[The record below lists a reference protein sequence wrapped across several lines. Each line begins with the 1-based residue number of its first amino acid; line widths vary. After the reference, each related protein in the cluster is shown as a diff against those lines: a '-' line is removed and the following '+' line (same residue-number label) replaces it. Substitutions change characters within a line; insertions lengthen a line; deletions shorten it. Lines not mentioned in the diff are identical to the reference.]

1 MTTAYTYTGSSPET
15 AAWGGR
21 GPLRSQG
28 KAVASGRPARSAPC
42 QCAGWP
48 RHKNKLRGITDRL
61 LLHPGSSRGF
71 LSPPAC
77 SSAFLSAAL
86 GPGSGA
92 GWLSIRPGSQQG
104 SPIQRGFSFSPA
116 AIFRGLGS
124 TDGASLNGSR
134 VAKPRWSPQLGQPA
148 RLPHTVQARPSW
160 GAAV

>member
-15 AAWGGR
+15 AAWGGG
-21 GPLRSQG
+21 GPCGPRARLWPR
-28 KAVASGRPARSAPC
+28 AAPPARPC

-104 SPIQRGFSFSPA
+104 SPVQRGFSFSPA

-148 RLPHTVQARPSW
+148 RLPHTVPARPSW